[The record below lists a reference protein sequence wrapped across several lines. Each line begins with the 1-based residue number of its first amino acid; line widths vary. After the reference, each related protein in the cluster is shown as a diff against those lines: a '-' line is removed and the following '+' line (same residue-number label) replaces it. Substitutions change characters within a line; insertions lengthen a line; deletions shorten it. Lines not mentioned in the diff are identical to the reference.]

1 MRLGAVN
8 LSKTRAVLRNIS
20 RYIKAHGQ
28 KTDDEADAIAPA
40 RRVVF
45 ACDASVQDSASF
57 CVNSS
62 ANALRS
68 VPFRGYEGLKWAS
81 VCKAS

>member
-1 MRLGAVN
+1 MRRV
-8 LSKTRAVLRNIS
+8 RAADEQVEPTHPHSSPL
-20 RYIKAHGQ
+20 KG
-28 KTDDEADAIAPA
+28 DDAAAIAPA

-45 ACDASVQDSASF
+45 ACDASGQDSASF

-81 VCKAS
+81 VKHLD